1 MRRNSKC
8 FSVPHLII
16 SSQEFNRITSKDT
29 LLRSNLRLVVPFA
42 LQVPLPLREATFFL
56 PLSTKTHSKSTTD
69 INIPENEY
77 LQQQTHLLPS

>member
-16 SSQEFNRITSKDT
+16 SSQEFNLITSKDT
-29 LLRSNLRLVVPFA
+29 NIISDSSFRLRYK
-42 LQVPLPLREATFFL
+42 VPLPLREATSFL

-69 INIPENEY
+69 INIPERVSPTTN
-77 LQQQTHLLPS
+77 TSSPS